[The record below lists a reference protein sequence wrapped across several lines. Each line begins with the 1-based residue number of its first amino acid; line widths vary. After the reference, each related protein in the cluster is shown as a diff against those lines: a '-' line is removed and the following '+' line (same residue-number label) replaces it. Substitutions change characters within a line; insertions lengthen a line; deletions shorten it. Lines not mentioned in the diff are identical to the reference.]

1 MQGAG
6 GRVQGVGCGLKF
18 GERAN
23 FALARIRLKFFPI
36 EHTCKYLGVWV
47 NWVHEALHDWI
58 KNSEAV
64 FTKNE
69 RRELRK
75 KGQTKEEKNE
85 FGTENTEKR
94 KTSNEG
100 LQIVEDG

>member
-1 MQGAG
+1 M
-6 GRVQGVGCGLKF
+6 
-18 GERAN
+18 
-23 FALARIRLKFFPI
+23 
-36 EHTCKYLGVWV
+36 WV

-100 LQIVEDG
+100 LQNRRRWLRIKKRAAPFCS